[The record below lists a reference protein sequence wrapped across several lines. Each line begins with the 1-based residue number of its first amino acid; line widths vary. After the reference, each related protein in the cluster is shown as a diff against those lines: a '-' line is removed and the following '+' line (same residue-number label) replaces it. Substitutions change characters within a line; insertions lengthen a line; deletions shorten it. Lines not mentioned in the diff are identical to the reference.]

1 MDWKVVQYALYVRY
15 MNRRVKKYPTGRLD
29 VRGAADDGGRRRAR
43 EASAR
48 EAVRASGVD
57 ARAASGVDARAVGE
71 RERERERWERVP
83 PRADARTRAVEA
95 MAPRG
100 GAVR

>member
-15 MNRRVKKYPTGRLD
+15 MNRHKKVPDWTFAAPRTTAD
-29 VRGAADDGGRRRAR
+29 VDARGRRAR
-43 EASAR
+43 GRPFAR
-48 EAVRASGVD
+48 AVWTG

-71 RERERERWERVP
+71 RERERERGERVP

>member
-71 RERERERWERVP
+71 RERERERDGKGCRRERTLERGRWRRWRP
-83 PRADARTRAVEA
+83 VEE
-95 MAPRG
+95 R
-100 GAVR
+100 